1 MANIFSDIG
10 WDVRWVGNENGFA
23 GETSWATFTPVPA
36 KGESKA
42 FPGNL
47 DHEQNPFG
55 TRNGNS
61 WVPAECDVPLRKGWF
76 WHPEQKDQVKTPVQ
90 LFDIYLKSVGRG
102 GALDIGIAP
111 NTKGQLAD
119 EDIASLQG
127 FGEIVQ
133 KTFTNNLAQDA
144 RFNASDTR
152 GKDFELNKLTDD
164 NKLTYWATHDEI
176 KNATINLEWDENQ
189 TIDFIRLREY
199 IQLGQRIEKVS
210 IESFESGNW
219 DKVGEATSIGAARI
233 ISLNKTVHSRKLRV
247 MIEAPTCITLAE
259 LGCYKKYKP

>member
-1 MANIFSDIG
+1 
-10 WDVRWVGNENGFA
+10 
-23 GETSWATFTPVPA
+23 
-36 KGESKA
+36 
-42 FPGNL
+42 
-47 DHEQNPFG
+47 
-55 TRNGNS
+55 
-61 WVPAECDVPLRKGWF
+61 VPAECDVPLRKGWF
-76 WHPEQKDQVKTPVQ
+76 WHPEQIDQVKTPEQ

-111 NTKGQLAD
+111 NTMGQLAE
-119 EDIASLQG
+119 EDIASLKG
-127 FGEIVQ
+127 FGELVQ
-133 KTFTNNLAQDA
+133 NTFATNLAVKA
-144 RFNASDTR
+144 SVSASDIR

-176 KNATINLEWDENQ
+176 KKATINLEWDENQ

-210 IESFESGNW
+210 VESFESGNW
-219 DKVGEATSIGAARI
+219 VKVGEATSIGAARI

-259 LGCYKKYKP
+259 LGCYKKHKP